1 MLSEH
6 KVTLIIWNVI
16 VFFFLAIIMSLII
29 YFSIDEPRPQGYDCR
44 FAEYPFAI
52 DVPKEYLEACRE
64 AKRK

>member
-29 YFSIDEPRPQGYDCR
+29 YFSIDEPRQGYDCR
-44 FAEYPFAI
+44 FAEYPYAI
-52 DVPKEYLEACRE
+52 DVPKAYLEACRE